1 MPFPI
6 SSFSFQNIF
15 FCSTLHCEI
24 HPVFKRLLVHSFPLL
39 HDRGWAMFSWNRAML
54 IGLFA
59 YGSSPVL
66 YHQTAELSS
75 CHRAWYWNVSIWF
88 SSGRVFYILFCMICH
103 LINASRFSHSAY
115 DGQCIVFNLRL
126 LWIVMLLWAFL
137 YMNFGVDL
145 YALLFG
151 IWARSGLTS

>member
-1 MPFPI
+1 MPFPLPP
-6 SSFSFQNIF
+6 SAFQNIF

-24 HPVFKRLLVHSFPLL
+24 HPVFKHSNSSFISIATWQRL
-39 HDRGWAMFSWNRAML
+39 AMFSRNRAML

-59 YGSSPVL
+59 YGSSPVFL
-66 YHQTAELSS
+66 TLQTAELSS
-75 CHRAWYWNVSIWF
+75 WRAWYSKPEMFPIWF
-88 SSGRVFYILFCMICH
+88 FTEEFSECFCMICH

-151 IWARSGLTS
+151 I